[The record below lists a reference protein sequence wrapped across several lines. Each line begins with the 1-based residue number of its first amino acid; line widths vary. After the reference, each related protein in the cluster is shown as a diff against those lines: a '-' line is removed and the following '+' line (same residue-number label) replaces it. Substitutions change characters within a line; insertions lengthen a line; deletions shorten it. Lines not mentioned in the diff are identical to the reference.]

1 MMVLKLQMIDM
12 SLPLVSASKSDGD
25 FDDRT
30 HHHQVVSFKTRES
43 LDSCLPRDLW
53 SLVVRNLVSIV
64 KTIVKDIIIEIIF
77 YHYHLDAGACVSF
90 KLPVMER
97 APNAIPT
104 HLKNK
109 GSIHFSDFYFTIYEI
124 FCTLATWFC
133 LPSQTVIF
141 LFNNGLWMKW
151 VPKFLWSSFIH
162 ATDHKEQRI
171 IMNNWPCHQRQGSR
185 QDEDNRLTSQTPGR
199 KNF

>member
-1 MMVLKLQMIDM
+1 MMVLKLQMINM
-12 SLPLVSASKSDGD
+12 SLPLVSASNSDGD

-30 HHHQVVSFKTRES
+30 HHHEVVSLKTRES
-43 LDSCLPRDLW
+43 LDSCFPRDLW
-53 SLVVRNLVSIV
+53 SLVIRNLVSIV
-64 KTIVKDIIIEIIF
+64 KTIVKDMIIEIIF

-124 FCTLATWFC
+124 LFAITNCH
-133 LPSQTVIF
+133 LPFQQWIVNEMSSKIPMI
-141 LFNNGLWMKW
+141 LF
-151 VPKFLWSSFIH
+151 H
-162 ATDHKEQRI
+162 T
-171 IMNNWPCHQRQGSR
+171 C
-185 QDEDNRLTSQTPGR
+185 NRS
-199 KNF
+199 

>member
-1 MMVLKLQMIDM
+1 MMVLKLQMINM
-12 SLPLVSASKSDGD
+12 SLPLVSASNSDGD

-30 HHHQVVSFKTRES
+30 HHHEVVSLKTRES
-43 LDSCLPRDLW
+43 LDSCFPRDLW
-53 SLVVRNLVSIV
+53 SLVIRNLVSIV

-77 YHYHLDAGACVSF
+77 YHYHLDAGASVSF

-124 FCTLATWFC
+124 LFAITNCH
-133 LPSQTVIF
+133 LPFQQWIVNEMSSKIPMI
-141 LFNNGLWMKW
+141 LF
-151 VPKFLWSSFIH
+151 H
-162 ATDHKEQRI
+162 T
-171 IMNNWPCHQRQGSR
+171 C
-185 QDEDNRLTSQTPGR
+185 NRS
-199 KNF
+199 